1 MRTRD
6 SYVRERR
13 AQEVG
18 RGNTLSEPVAQSLLR
33 ELNSFAA
40 LLEQSAMFHL
50 LVSLVAGYMGLITNS
65 DFLATIVIATGAGC
79 SLRGLYLARIQG
91 LIE

>member
-13 AQEVG
+13 AQAIG
-18 RGNTLSEPVAQSLLR
+18 RGRALAEPMAQSLL
-33 ELNSFAA
+33 EGLDTLAA
-40 LLEQSAMFHL
+40 LLRQSAMFHL
-50 LVSLVAGYMGLITNS
+50 LMSLFAGYMGLITHS
-65 DFLATIVIATGAGC
+65 DFLATIVIATGACC
-79 SLRGLYLARIQG
+79 SLRALYLARIQG

>member
-1 MRTRD
+1 M
-6 SYVRERR
+6 
-13 AQEVG
+13 
-18 RGNTLSEPVAQSLLR
+18 AQSLLR

-40 LLEQSAMFHL
+40 LLEQNAMFHL

-79 SLRGLYLARIQG
+79 SLRALYLARIQG

>member
-1 MRTRD
+1 
-6 SYVRERR
+6 
-13 AQEVG
+13 
-18 RGNTLSEPVAQSLLR
+18 VAQSLLR

-40 LLEQSAMFHL
+40 LLEQNAMFHL

-79 SLRGLYLARIQG
+79 SLRALYLARIQG